1 MSFLSVISD
10 EDCRTV
16 LQSLCS
22 IYRSYI
28 EIQEIE
34 LHALERMCED
44 VKDNYV

>member
-1 MSFLSVISD
+1 MICLPIISD

-16 LQSLCS
+16 LRSLCS

-34 LHALERMCED
+34 LHALERMCEN
-44 VKDNYV
+44 VKDNDV

>member
-1 MSFLSVISD
+1 MICLPSISD

-34 LHALERMCED
+34 LHALERMCEN
-44 VKDNYV
+44 VKDNDV

>member
-1 MSFLSVISD
+1 MICLPSISD

-16 LQSLCS
+16 LRSLCS

-34 LHALERMCED
+34 LQALERLCED
-44 VKDNYV
+44 VKDNEV

>member
-1 MSFLSVISD
+1 MICLPSISD

-16 LQSLCS
+16 LRSLCS

-34 LHALERMCED
+34 LQALERMCED
-44 VKDNYV
+44 EKNNDD